1 MRGPGSRGGRGFTLL
16 EVVLALSIVAA
27 MLVITRGGLRVGLA
41 AWQRGAHRA
50 ADLDHARSLVLLL
63 ERALEGAFPYRL
75 DPGDGQ
81 GPRILFEGRPD
92 RLTLVTLSP
101 PLPSAATV
109 AFTALSLSEEA
120 GGLTLRQQ
128 PLPNRLALDGLD
140 PVLVDAETTAVRF
153 RYQGEKLAA
162 WQDRWDL
169 VKEKAL
175 PRAVEIT
182 LVTGTGGRLGLQ
194 ALTVPLRATAP

>member
-1 MRGPGSRGGRGFTLL
+1 
-16 EVVLALSIVAA
+16 
-27 MLVITRGGLRVGLA
+27 
-41 AWQRGAHRA
+41 
-50 ADLDHARSLVLLL
+50 
-63 ERALEGAFPYRL
+63 
-75 DPGDGQ
+75 
-81 GPRILFEGRPD
+81 
-92 RLTLVTLSP
+92 
-101 PLPSAATV
+101 LPSAATV